1 MRSATNSMYWLIRSE
16 FMPIIRQ
23 GMASHMKSFSLAT
36 ASSTMLLTTS
46 RDSFFSSFE
55 YRSSP
60 NCWWRPSSRLMN
72 SLERP
77 RPGMSPRFRSQKMAQ
92 NDPENRR
99 PSTHTH
105 ATSRSAKERSR
116 EKYFEAHAAFL
127 PTAGIV
133 SMASKSWFRS
143 VSSSMRASR
152 SREYCSLW
160 TLSLKAWY
168 A

>member
-16 FMPIIRQ
+16 FMPIMRQ
-23 GMASHMKSFSLAT
+23 GMASQMKSFSLAT
-36 ASSTMLLTTS
+36 ASSTMLFTTS
-46 RDSFFSSFE
+46 RDSLFSSFE
-55 YRSSP
+55 YKSSP

-72 SLERP
+72 SLDNP

-99 PSTHTH
+99 PSTHTQ
-105 ATSRSAKERSR
+105 ATRRSAKERSR
-116 EKYFEAHAAFL
+116 EKYFEAHAAFF

-133 SMASKSWFRS
+133 SIASKSLLRS

-160 TLSLKAWY
+160 TLSLYPW
-168 A
+168 